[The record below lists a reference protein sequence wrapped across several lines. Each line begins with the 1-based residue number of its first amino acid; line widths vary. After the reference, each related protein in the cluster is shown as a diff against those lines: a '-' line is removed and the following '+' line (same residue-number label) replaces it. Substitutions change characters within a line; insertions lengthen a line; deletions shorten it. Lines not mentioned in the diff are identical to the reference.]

1 MNALPVQKIDPYT
14 KEEFFACCEEYSDE
28 KFELVNGEIVAKA
41 GASEAH
47 ATITS
52 NFTREMGN
60 HVKWTKCFVHSSDFY
75 VEIQSQFHTYR
86 LPDVVVNCKD
96 DDGKRKPIL
105 IIEVTSKSTHY
116 NDFNEK
122 MSDYCTIPTL
132 LEYAIVEQTRKV
144 VYLFRK
150 SRNWQ
155 AESYNSGEIYFES
168 IDYSMPIEEIY
179 YEVAFERS
187 RS

>member
-1 MNALPVQKIDPYT
+1 MNAFPVRKIDLYT
-14 KEEFFACCEEYSDE
+14 KEEFLEWCEKHPDE
-28 KFELVNGEIVAKA
+28 KFELVDGEIVAIA

-47 ATITS
+47 VTITS
-52 NFTREMGN
+52 NFTREIGN
-60 HVKWTKCFVHSSDFY
+60 HLKGTKCFAFPSDWY
-75 VEIQSQFHTYR
+75 LNIESQFCTYR
-86 LPDVVVNCKD
+86 LPDVMIGCRD
-96 DDGKRKPIL
+96 DENSKNRNPVL

-132 LEYAIVEQTRKV
+132 LEYAIVEQDKKM

-150 SRNWQ
+150 SKNWQ
-155 AESYNSGEIYFES
+155 VESYHSGEIYFES

-179 YEVAFERS
+179 YEVDFEK
-187 RS
+187 